1 MHQINMIS
9 LLHKIT
15 HLLLPLGL
23 KLWCLPLILKLQ
35 PKLVVKTME
44 EELQVLQEN
53 HIWDMVSCPSV
64 VKPIGCKWIY
74 TIKLKFDGS
83 LEQYKGLLWWFLV
96 INKKLEWIMNMNRHL
111 LLWLRW
117 LLLVCAPQWWPLL
130 HMDVKNFFYMDIWEK
145 IFMTSPQG
153 LLVTPSY
160 DGCCSKQ
167 TL

>member
-1 MHQINMIS
+1 
-9 LLHKIT
+9 
-15 HLLLPLGL
+15 
-23 KLWCLPLILKLQ
+23 
-35 PKLVVKTME
+35 ME

-111 LLWLRW
+111 LLWLR
-117 LLLVCAPQWWPLL
+117 
-130 HMDVKNFFYMDIWEK
+130 
-145 IFMTSPQG
+145 
-153 LLVTPSY
+153 
-160 DGCCSKQ
+160 
-167 TL
+167 